1 MRELGA
7 NGVAALAEAGLEH
20 GNGPLLVNERMETAV
35 LGLYAASDVVG
46 GWLLAHVAFAEGI
59 VAAENTAGMES
70 RMDYQV
76 VPRRLQHG
84 SILIRTQ
91 EEILA
96 RVFADEGK
104 EKCQALLEKTTCLEE
119 IMGHQVKVEQV
130 A

>member
-1 MRELGA
+1 
-7 NGVAALAEAGLEH
+7 
-20 GNGPLLVNERMETAV
+20 METAV
-35 LGLYAASDVVG
+35 PGLYAAGDVVG

-59 VAAENTAGMES
+59 VAAENAAGMES

-76 VPRRLQHG
+76 VPRLLQHG
-84 SILIRTQ
+84 SILIRSQ

-96 RVFADEGK
+96 RVFAGEGK